1 MRPGRFISLEG
12 LDGAGKSTHIEF
24 IARHLRQRGVD
35 LLLTREPGGTPLG
48 EELRG
53 LLLSRAM
60 AADTELLLMYAARV
74 EHVQGL
80 IQPALQAGRWVLSDR
95 FHDASHAYQCGGRG
109 IAAERLAALE
119 TWALR
124 GFAPALT
131 LLLDVPAE
139 LAAERRAQARPADR
153 FEAEDVEFFRRVR
166 AAYLERAA
174 LHPQRIRVIDAAR
187 PLADIQ
193 TDIARHLDEL

>member
-1 MRPGRFISLEG
+1 MTAGRFISLEG

-48 EELRG
+48 EALRG

-119 TWALR
+119 AWALR
-124 GFAPALT
+124 GFAPDLT

-139 LAAERRAQARPADR
+139 LAAERRAQARAADR

-193 TDIARHLDEL
+193 AELARHLDEL

>member
-1 MRPGRFISLEG
+1 MTAGRFISLEG

-48 EELRG
+48 GELRG

-119 TWALR
+119 AWALR
-124 GFAPALT
+124 GFAPDLT

-139 LAAERRAQARPADR
+139 LAAERRAQARAADR

-193 TDIARHLDEL
+193 AELARHLDEL

>member
-1 MRPGRFISLEG
+1 MTAGRFISLEG

-119 TWALR
+119 AWALR
-124 GFAPALT
+124 GFAPDLT

-139 LAAERRAQARPADR
+139 LAAERRAQARAADR